1 MIQLGIIGWP
11 LQHTQSPAYFDAK
24 FKKLGI
30 EGQYLTFP
38 IDDISQLPEIISC
51 HPDLIGFNVTHPYKE
66 VIIPYLSGLSPEAEV
81 IGAVNTVKII
91 RFGNA
96 VTLTGYNTDY
106 YGFAESLK
114 PCLGQRHHD
123 TGALILG
130 TGGAAKAVA
139 YALTSLG
146 IPFVAVSRNV
156 DTDNYFVR
164 HGHNVISYDELTADI
179 MSGHRILINCTPLG
193 MHPHEGECPDI
204 PWVLM
209 PENALCYDLV
219 YNPPLTPFMTE
230 GARHGAAVKNG
241 LEMLHL
247 QAEGAWKIWNR

>member
-11 LQHTQSPAYFDAK
+11 LQHTLSPAYFDAK

-66 VIIPYLSGLSPEAEV
+66 VIIPYLSELSPEAEV

-139 YALTSLG
+139 YALTSLA
-146 IPFVAVSRNV
+146 IPFMAVSRNR
-156 DTDNYFVR
+156 DADNYFVR
-164 HGHNVISYDELTADI
+164 HGHTVTSYDELTADI
-179 MSGHRILINCTPLG
+179 MSGHRVRTRGNVPTFRGRCFRRMRYAMTWSTILPS
-193 MHPHEGECPDI
+193 
-204 PWVLM
+204 
-209 PENALCYDLV
+209 
-219 YNPPLTPFMTE
+219 
-230 GARHGAAVKNG
+230 RHS
-241 LEMLHL
+241 
-247 QAEGAWKIWNR
+247 

>member
-1 MIQLGIIGWP
+1 M
-11 LQHTQSPAYFDAK
+11 QHTQSPAYFDAK

-38 IDDISQLPEIISC
+38 IEDISQLPEIISN

-66 VIIPYLSGLSPEAEV
+66 AIIPYLSELSPEAKA
-81 IGAVNTVKII
+81 IGAVNTVKINRYGDSI
-91 RFGNA
+91 E
-96 VTLTGYNTDY
+96 LTGHNTDH
-106 YGFAESLK
+106 YGFAESLR
-114 PCLGQRHHD
+114 PCLGDRDIQ

-146 IPFVAVSRNV
+146 TPFVVVSRHANS
-156 DTDNYFVR
+156 DSYFVCR
-164 HGHNVISYDELTADI
+164 GHKVVGYDALTADV
-179 MSGHRILINCTPLG
+179 MNEHRILINCTPLG
-193 MHPHEGECPDI
+193 MHPHEQECPDI
-204 PWVLM
+204 PWELM
-209 PENALCYDLV
+209 PENAVCYDLV

-241 LEMLHL
+241 LEMLYL

>member
-38 IDDISQLPEIISC
+38 IEDISQLPEIISS

-66 VIIPYLSGLSPEAEV
+66 VIIPYLAELSPEAGA

-91 RFGNA
+91 CSGNT

-114 PCLGQRHHD
+114 PCLGQRDHD

-139 YALTSLG
+139 YALTSLS
-146 IPFVAVSRNV
+146 IPFVAVSRNM
-156 DTDNYFVR
+156 DADNYFVR
-164 HGHNVISYDELTADI
+164 HGHTVISYDKLTADI
-179 MSGHRILINCTPLG
+179 MSTHRILINCTPLG

-230 GARHGAAVKNG
+230 GTRHGAAVKNG

-247 QAEGAWKIWNR
+247 QAEGAWKIWTR

>member
-11 LQHTQSPAYFDAK
+11 LQHTQSPAYFDTK

-30 EGQYLTFP
+30 KGQYLAFS
-38 IDDISQLPEIISC
+38 IEDISQLPEIIGS

-66 VIIPYLSGLSPEAEV
+66 VIIPYLSELSPEAEV

-91 RFGNA
+91 RLGNA

-114 PCLGQRHHD
+114 PCLGQRHHN

-179 MSGHRILINCTPLG
+179 MSRHCILINCTPLG